1 MSHFIWLYWNN
12 QFFYKTAGC
21 PLLTCYDSFWH
32 AVAFNE
38 QLCLFNKCGF
48 LLTQYCGHKRTKGVF
63 YWSRG
68 GGNYWSAESFT
79 NPLVT
84 ITVPRCYLPIHSV
97 IYQSAGAIYWSV
109 EKKKWSK
116 QTQKKKSQTKF
127 VLHVYLS
134 TLTQFFTK
142 KKFHNRFRS
151 IYLSLHWTNANV
163 D

>member
-21 PLLTCYDSFWH
+21 PLLTCYDSFWY

-97 IYQSAGAIYWSV
+97 IYQSGQNRP
-109 EKKKWSK
+109 KKRSPKPNLFCTFILVHWPNFLR
-116 QTQKKKSQTKF
+116 KKNSHFTIALF
-127 VLHVYLS
+127 IL
-134 TLTQFFTK
+134 TLNK
-142 KKFHNRFRS
+142 C
-151 IYLSLHWTNANV
+151 
-163 D
+163 